1 MSVKKILLIEDD
13 LQFQSF
19 VEEVLKAEGYQVFLA
34 ENGVQGSHMMKEVI
48 PDLIITDLLMPQKDG
63 VRLITEIRSS
73 HPKIPIIAMSGGS
86 SFFSPAFLE
95 AAATLGASETL
106 AKPFLGE
113 QLLELVD
120 KCLK

>member
-13 LQFQSF
+13 MQFQSF

-34 ENGVQGSHMMKEVI
+34 EDGIQGSQMVKEVI

-63 VRLITEIRSS
+63 VRLITEIKSS
-73 HPKIPIIAMSGGS
+73 HPQIPIIAMSGGS

-106 AKPFLGE
+106 PKPFLGE